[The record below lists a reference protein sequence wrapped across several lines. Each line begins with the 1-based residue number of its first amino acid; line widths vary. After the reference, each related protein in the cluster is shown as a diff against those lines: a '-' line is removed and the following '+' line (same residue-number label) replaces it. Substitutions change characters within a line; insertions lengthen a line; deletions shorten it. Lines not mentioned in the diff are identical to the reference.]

1 MVASIRCG
9 DVRHAVQS
17 VARAGDT
24 VPAEPPASGP
34 LASSAEV
41 SSTEASSAEVSSAEA
56 SSAEAA
62 TAEAVERHVGLE
74 AVMARASSENF
85 PVALRLLP
93 KAVQGHLRAIYGY
106 ARLVDNLGD
115 EYPGDR
121 LAALDWVEAQ
131 LDSLF
136 VGAPRH
142 EAFVRLAPAVD
153 RFGLDR
159 RPFDQLL
166 AANRLDQHKTSYADF
181 DDLMEYCKLSANP
194 VGHLVLAVFEA
205 ATGDRLAASDQVCSG
220 LQVLEHLQDVGEDA
234 ANGRVYLP
242 AEDMERFGVAVDD
255 LHAPE
260 ASAGLRGLVAFEA
273 GRARTMLGHG
283 RGLVE
288 SLRGPARLAVAGF
301 VAGGL
306 ANLDALEAA
315 GFEVLGATR
324 KAGPT
329 RVLSRLAGVYG
340 PGPARRRLAAA
351 YGAAV
356 CGAGAARR
364 RLVGVY
370 RAGAARRGRAGR

>member
-1 MVASIRCG
+1 MNGTPHHSPPQRST
-9 DVRHAVQS
+9 Q
-17 VARAGDT
+17 
-24 VPAEPPASGP
+24 PASGKE
-34 LASSAEV
+34 LAS
-41 SSTEASSAEVSSAEA
+41 
-56 SSAEAA
+56 
-62 TAEAVERHVGLE
+62 AEAVERHVGLD
-74 AVMARASSENF
+74 AVMARASQENF

-131 LDSLF
+131 LDALF
-136 VGAPRH
+136 AGTPRH
-142 EAFVRLAPAVD
+142 EAFARLAPMVA

-181 DDLMEYCKLSANP
+181 DELMEYCELSANP

-205 ATGDRLAASDQVCSG
+205 VTPDRLVASDQVCSG

-234 ANGRVYLP
+234 ARGRVYLP
-242 AEDMERFGVAVDD
+242 ADDMERFGVAVED
-255 LHAPE
+255 LHAP
-260 ASAGLRGLVAFEA
+260 AAPAALRGLVAYEA
-273 GRARTMLGHG
+273 SRAGAMLRRG
-283 RGLVE
+283 RGLVA

-315 GFEVLGATR
+315 GFEVLGGTR
-324 KAGPT
+324 KAGSA
-329 RVLSRLAGVYG
+329 RVLGRLARVYLTG
-340 PGPARRRLAAA
+340 R
-351 YGAAV
+351 
-356 CGAGAARR
+356 
-364 RLVGVY
+364 
-370 RAGAARRGRAGR
+370 ARRGAGDA

>member
-1 MVASIRCG
+1 MRTPEHASAPSRPQPG
-9 DVRHAVQS
+9 GSFSPVN
-17 VARAGDT
+17 
-24 VPAEPPASGP
+24 
-34 LASSAEV
+34 
-41 SSTEASSAEVSSAEA
+41 
-56 SSAEAA
+56 
-62 TAEAVERHVGLE
+62 EAVERHVGLD

-131 LDSLF
+131 LDDLF
-136 VGAPRH
+136 AGAPRH
-142 EAFVRLAPAVD
+142 EVFVRLAPTVEQ
-153 RFGLDR
+153 FGLDR
-159 RPFDQLL
+159 EPFAGLL

-181 DDLMEYCKLSANP
+181 DELMEYCELSANP

-205 ATGDRLAASDQVCSG
+205 ATSDRLDASDQVCSG

-242 AEDMERFGVAVDD
+242 ADDMERFGVGVED
-255 LHAPE
+255 LGAPA
-260 ASAGLRGLVAFEA
+260 ASANLRGLVAYEA
-273 GRARTMLGHG
+273 SRARAMLEGG
-283 RGLVE
+283 RGLVA

-315 GFEVLGATR
+315 GFEVLSRTR
-324 KAGPT
+324 KAGAA
-329 RVLSRLAGVYG
+329 RVLGRLARVY
-340 PGPARRRLAAA
+340 L
-351 YGAAV
+351 
-356 CGAGAARR
+356 
-364 RLVGVY
+364 
-370 RAGAARRGRAGR
+370 AGAARRGTGSP